1 MNVHKK
7 SQEFPANPRLT
18 TYHNKPTILHT
29 HYPADT
35 VEFVQLEEAST
46 GHLWSRA
53 GHNKN
58 TRSIQNHKILTLCQ
72 ITKTMRSVT
81 CAGQRDFSPKTMH
94 VSNFIIF
101 SFVLIG
107 YDRVTVVRNRNVSE
121 TDKLV
126 PKSQVSFLFLT

>member
-1 MNVHKK
+1 
-7 SQEFPANPRLT
+7 
-18 TYHNKPTILHT
+18 
-29 HYPADT
+29 
-35 VEFVQLEEAST
+35 
-46 GHLWSRA
+46 
-53 GHNKN
+53 
-58 TRSIQNHKILTLCQ
+58 
-72 ITKTMRSVT
+72 MRSVT